1 MIVDERIQVEEL
13 SLGKF
18 ELPKWMTDVVDI
30 IKPVAEG
37 AQQIATSV
45 QQISQGSRPQQFAP
59 PPPLP
64 PPAPSAPP
72 SFWASP
78 AGISIMVGGGV
89 ILVGGL
95 FMILASRK

>member
-1 MIVDERIQVEEL
+1 MIVDERIRVEE
-13 SLGKF
+13 LGKF

-30 IKPVAEG
+30 IKPVAQG

-45 QQISQGSRPQQFAP
+45 QQISQAGQGTGSQRPVYTP
-59 PPPLP
+59 PPPPQP
-64 PPAPSAPP
+64 PTPP
-72 SFWASP
+72 SFWGSP

-95 FMILASRK
+95 FMILSGRK